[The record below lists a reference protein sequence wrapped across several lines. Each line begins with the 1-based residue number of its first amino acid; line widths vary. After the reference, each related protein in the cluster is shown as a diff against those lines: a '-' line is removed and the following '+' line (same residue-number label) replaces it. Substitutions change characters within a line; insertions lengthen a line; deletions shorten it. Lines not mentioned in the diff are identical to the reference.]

1 MQKKGASPA
10 REGMA
15 ARRSK
20 MNSRSLNL
28 TSWGCQII
36 GAVVLGQTLFFK
48 FSAAPESVYIFT
60 KVGLEPYGRIGSGI
74 AELIAAVLLLTPRY
88 RWAGALLAIGVMAG
102 AIVSHLTVL
111 GVEVMGDHGLLFEL
125 ALVVFATSAIVLLIN
140 RRAIPVLGAR
150 LA

>member
-1 MQKKGASPA
+1 
-10 REGMA
+10 
-15 ARRSK
+15 
-20 MNSRSLNL
+20 
-28 TSWGCQII
+28 
-36 GAVVLGQTLFFK
+36 VLGQTLFFK